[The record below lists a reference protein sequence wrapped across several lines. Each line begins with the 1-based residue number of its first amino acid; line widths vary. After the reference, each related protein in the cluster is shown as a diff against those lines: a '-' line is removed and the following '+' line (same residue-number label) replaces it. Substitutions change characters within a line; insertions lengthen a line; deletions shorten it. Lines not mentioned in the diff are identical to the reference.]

1 MKKRNG
7 ETIDILIN
15 SVLILSFLLIVSGI
29 YNLIYGDLPS
39 GLTMLIIG
47 LVSVGYFV
55 YFRHERKKKINFLID
70 SLPEGIGAADSN
82 TMESLPIPVV
92 ILNMD
97 GTIRGYNENFVAMF
111 DERALFGIFI
121 EKILPQIKWNELLKH
136 ASDINLNIEHEGK
149 KFRVIGKLMND
160 NVKSS
165 ALMEDKLSVY
175 LYFIDYTSEANLL
188 SLYDMTKTDIAVINI
203 DNYDDLLERIND
215 DEKQKITSG
224 IAKAMNQWAFDCSA
238 ILKKLDRDRY
248 LMLFEHKYLGDH
260 ISNKFKILDSVREI
274 AEETKIPVSLSI
286 GVGTGGGIQENEA
299 YARNAMDMAL
309 GRGGDQVC
317 IKDETQF
324 TFYGGKTKEYEK
336 STRVKTRAVALALR
350 DFITQSENVVFVGH
364 MGADYDCFGAAIGLQ
379 RAVKALGKTP
389 YIIYDSNSPAIE
401 KMYNETVKIPE
412 YKDLFIDTD
421 EALEILENNSLLVV
435 LDTHRPSLLPSV
447 ELINVAQKIVL
458 IDHHRR
464 STEFITPCSLVYHE
478 AYASSTCEMATELI
492 EYMNVGTAL
501 TKYEAQ
507 CLYTGILMDTKN
519 FMLKTGVRTFDAASY
534 LKRRGLNTV
543 DVKQLFN
550 IGKEDYDHKVDTVK
564 TATEVAPGFA
574 VARMVQKYNNA
585 KVIASQAADE
595 MLNINNIKASFVIFP
610 ADDGMGIS
618 ARSLGDVN
626 VHLIMERLGG
636 GGHMTVAGAQ
646 LLSSTVEE
654 AEAMLIQAIN
664 EYISDEEE

>member
-7 ETIDILIN
+7 ETINMLIN
-15 SVLILSFLLIVSGI
+15 SALILSFLLIVSGI
-29 YNLIYGDLPS
+29 YNLFYGSLPS
-39 GLTMLIIG
+39 GIATLIIG

-55 YFRHERKKKINFLID
+55 YFRHKRKTNIDFLIS
-70 SLPEGIGAADSN
+70 SLPHGIGAADSN
-82 TMESLPIPVV
+82 TMESLPIPVA

-97 GTIRGYNENFVAMF
+97 GTLRGYNSHFVSLF
-111 DERALFGIFI
+111 DEQALFGISI
-121 EKILPQIKWNELLKH
+121 EKILPQIKWTELLKC
-136 ASDINLNIEHEGK
+136 ASDIRISIEHESK
-149 KFRVIGKLMND
+149 KFRVVGKLMSD
-160 NVKSS
+160 NAKQT
-165 ALMEDKLSVY
+165 ALKEDKLSVY

-203 DNYDDLLERIND
+203 DNYDDLLQKIND
-215 DEKQKITSG
+215 DERQKITSG
-224 IAKAMNQWAFDCSA
+224 IAKAMNQWAIDSSA

-248 LMLFEHKYLGDH
+248 IMLFEHKYLDGY
-260 ISNKFKILDSVREI
+260 INNKFKILDDVREI

-286 GVGTGGGIQENEA
+286 GIGTGEGIHENEA

-309 GRGGDQVC
+309 GRGGDQAC

-324 TFYGGKTKEYEK
+324 RFYGGKTKEYEK

-350 DFITQSENVVFVGH
+350 DFINQSENVVFVGH
-364 MGADYDCFGAAIGLQ
+364 VGADFDCFGAAIGLQ
-379 RAVKALGKTP
+379 RAVRALGKTP
-389 YIIYDSNSPAIE
+389 YIIYDANSPAIA
-401 KMYNETVKIPE
+401 KMYEQTVKIPE
-412 YKDLFIDTD
+412 YKDLFIDVD

-435 LDTHRPSLLPSV
+435 LDTHRPSLLPSQ
-447 ELINVAQKIVL
+447 ELINASQKTVL

-464 STEFITPCSLVYHE
+464 STEFIAPCSLIYHE

-492 EYMNVGTAL
+492 EYMNIGTAL

-543 DVKQLFN
+543 EVKQLFN
-550 IGKEDYDHKVDTVK
+550 IGKEDYDHKVDIVK
-564 TATEVAPGFA
+564 TATEVAPNIA
-574 VARMVQKYNNA
+574 VANTHEKYING

-595 MLNINNIKASFVIFP
+595 MLNIDNIKASFVIFP
-610 ADDGMGIS
+610 ADDSIGIC
-618 ARSLGDVN
+618 ARSLGDIN
-626 VHLIMERLGG
+626 VHLIMEKLGG

-646 LLSSTVEE
+646 ISCPTIEE
-654 AEAMLIQAIN
+654 AEALLIQAIN
-664 EYISDEEE
+664 EHISDEEE